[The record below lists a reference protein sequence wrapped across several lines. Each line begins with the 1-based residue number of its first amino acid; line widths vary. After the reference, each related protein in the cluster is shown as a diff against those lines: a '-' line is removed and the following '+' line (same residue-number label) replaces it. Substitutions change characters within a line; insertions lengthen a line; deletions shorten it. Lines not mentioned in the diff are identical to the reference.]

1 MLEDTGI
8 RLMVLDIVGKINGS
22 GPVHGYILKQF
33 GQTSLGDIKKVDL
46 DEEYFIRYHERY
58 KVKQIIK
65 KTLAGEEVIKSEDTY
80 YKINEMAD
88 KVVVECYCF
97 RVQYLSHCKT
107 ISGIK
112 KMLYTDV
119 VNPKSLCRNSEFKQR
134 RQIERK
140 RAFEEIAKITAK
152 YDSRSPTTYTYR
164 RNKPVKFF

>member
-1 MLEDTGI
+1 MFEDTGI
-8 RLMVLDIVGKINGS
+8 HLMVLDIVGKINGS

-80 YKINEMAD
+80 YKINEMVD

-97 RVQYLSHCKT
+97 RGDMVIINDIT
-107 ISGIK
+107 PIK
-112 KMLYTDV
+112 DFLGRLLAWD
-119 VNPKSLCRNSEFKQR
+119 
-134 RQIERK
+134 
-140 RAFEEIAKITAK
+140 
-152 YDSRSPTTYTYR
+152 
-164 RNKPVKFF
+164 